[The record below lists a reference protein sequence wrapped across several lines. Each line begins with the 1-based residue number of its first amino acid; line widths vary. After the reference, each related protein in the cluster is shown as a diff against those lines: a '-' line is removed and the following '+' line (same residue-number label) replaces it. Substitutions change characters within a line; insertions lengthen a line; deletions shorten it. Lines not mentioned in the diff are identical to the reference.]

1 MKKKLKPIKQKLI
14 KQSIYFC
21 LAILITLGISVSAQ
35 SLFAMWINPDK
46 IPPDGNL
53 SAPINVSD
61 VAQYKLGNLGIGSII
76 PNSLLHLY
84 KTIGNN
90 AEIDIQSVEGSGNH
104 WGIYQDRDGDNDLK
118 FWQGDNKMSITK
130 GGSLKIVAIP
140 EKPVGN
146 YGLNWKGFQIC
157 QFGTCCPP
165 WDDCDGDGHTY
176 NNANKLGA
184 DCDEGCVKCYVNSK
198 EAGPVGKDYNC
209 DGVMDAA
216 PLVPTATI
224 SASPTSVA

>member
-1 MKKKLKPIKQKLI
+1 LYLLFMKKKDQLIKQKLI

-35 SLFAMWINPDK
+35 SLFAMWVNPDK

-53 SAPINVSD
+53 PAPINVSD

-104 WGIYQDRDGDNDLK
+104 WGIYQDRDDNNDLK
-118 FWQGDNKMSITK
+118 FWQGDDRMIITK
-130 GGSLKIVAIP
+130 NGNLNVVAIP
-140 EKPVGN
+140 EDSQK
-146 YGLNWKGFQIC
+146 LNWGGLEIC
-157 QFGTCCPP
+157 QFGFCCPP
-165 WDDCDGDGHTY
+165 W
-176 NNANKLGA
+176 K
-184 DCDEGCVKCYVNSK
+184 DCDEDGKTYEAQTDCDEKCPSCYK
-198 EAGPVGKDYNC
+198 GAPVGNGSDGKDHNC
-209 DGVMDAA
+209 DGTVDDI
-216 PLVPTATI
+216 VP
-224 SASPTSVA
+224 